1 MIKLSKKEKIIAD
14 LLCTDLMQK
23 EIAYMLHI
31 KESTVATHR
40 RNILKKTGKATIK
53 ELMYEKIVQLQD
65 RIKELEEENANLLTY
80 KKKWDYCVE
89 RDLIGRRSY

>member
-14 LLCTDLMQK
+14 LLCTNMMQK
-23 EIAYMLHI
+23 EIAYMLKI

-53 ELMYEKIVQLQD
+53 ELMYEKIVQLKN
-65 RIKELEEENANLLTY
+65 RIKELEKENAKLLTY

-89 RDLIGRRSY
+89 QELIRRSN